1 MEVANKRRFVYP
13 SHLQHVAFRTRD
25 VRYAV
30 FKERAPHPGPAE
42 AIGHSDALRFRET
55 RLAAYSLKTKQRAI
69 SLCSGIA
76 RRESAAARIRSLVGP
91 GRAPR
96 RDFIRVRPGDDR
108 AREHST
114 VHKNARSLET
124 IARLLLFRKEVI
136 QPHLPVRL
144 PCYDFVPLTYHNFD
158 ALLLTVG

>member
-55 RLAAYSLKTKQRAI
+55 RLAAYSLKTKQRDAN
-69 SLCSGIA
+69 
-76 RRESAAARIRSLVGP
+76 R
-91 GRAPR
+91 PR
-96 RDFIRVRPGDDR
+96 RVSKALWDPDGHRGATSFVFD
-108 AREHST
+108 
-114 VHKNARSLET
+114 LET
-124 IARLLLFRKEVI
+124 IGRVSIRSCIRTLDR
-136 QPHLPVRL
+136 
-144 PCYDFVPLTYHNFD
+144 
-158 ALLLTVG
+158 